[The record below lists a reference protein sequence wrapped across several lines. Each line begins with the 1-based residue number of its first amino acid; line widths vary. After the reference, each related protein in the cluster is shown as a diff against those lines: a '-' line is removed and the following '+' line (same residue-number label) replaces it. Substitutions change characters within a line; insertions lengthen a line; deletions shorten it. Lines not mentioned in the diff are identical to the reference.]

1 MISSIFKK
9 LFKPAQQAP
18 RGLVF
23 GDATSGQVL
32 LDDATLRS
40 HVAVVGGRGRERS
53 TLIEQLLTQQTAKGG
68 GWIHVDPSA
77 DEDLRDRLAAAATA
91 AGRAQDFYVLDLARP
106 ENSNTYDVLRSGSVD
121 TRVQRI
127 LTPFPKPESDKE
139 ARYVKELTDFLGLLF
154 PALDATGKSVSLR
167 ELANL
172 LHSLRTPA
180 VREKLL
186 SDIPTDHPAHAALDL
201 ALAVLA
207 LDSAAAATNKPIG
220 GRAAM
225 RLQQLAGLD
234 CAAVVCHPYPEIDF
248 SDVLSKGKMCYISLP
263 RMGKDQDAL
272 ELTKMVV
279 QDICTSLFARAALP
293 ADQRQ
298 PFLVAMDSFPTYG
311 MLDTLSPAVPDAT
324 YAQARAMNVALLPF
338 VDSRKWDQV
347 STNFRTEALTGNTF
361 TKVYFQQEESRL
373 LALQYPK
380 LPANVFSALAP
391 GRFLV
396 CQGSRVVE
404 GKLRYTDTGTP
415 PGFERR
421 PMPGVESRAR
431 WQAPTLQAAP

>member
-9 LFKPAQQAP
+9 LFKPALRAP

-23 GDATSGQVL
+23 GEAAGGQVL
-32 LDDATLRS
+32 LDEATLRS
-40 HVAVVGGRGRERS
+40 HVAVVGGRGRECA
-53 TLIEQLLTQQTAKGG
+53 TLIEQLLTQQTVKGG
-68 GWIHVDPSA
+68 GWIHVDPAA
-77 DEDLRDRLAAAATA
+77 DEDLRDRLAAAAAA
-91 AGRAQDFYVLDLARP
+91 AGRAQEFYVLDLARP
-106 ENSNTYDVLRSGSVD
+106 ENSNTYDVLRAGSVD
-121 TRVQRI
+121 TRVQRL
-127 LTPFPKPESDKE
+127 LTPFPKPETDKE

-154 PALDATGKSVSLR
+154 AALDATGKSVSLR

-172 LHSLRTPA
+172 LHSLRTPT
-180 VREKLL
+180 VRDKLR
-186 SDIPTDHPAHAALDL
+186 SDIPTDNPAGNALAAALE
-201 ALAVLA
+201 ALAR
-207 LDSAAAATNKPIG
+207 DTAAIATNKPIG

-225 RLQQLAGLD
+225 RLQQLASLD
-234 CAAVVCHPYPEIDF
+234 CAAVVCHPYPEVDF
-248 SDVLSKGKMCYISLP
+248 ADVLSKGKMCYISLP
-263 RMGKDQDAL
+263 RMGKNQDAL

-279 QDICTSLFARAALP
+279 HDICTSLFARATLP

-347 STNFRTEALTGNTF
+347 STYFRTEALTGNTF
-361 TKVYFQQEESRL
+361 TKLYFRQEESGQ
-373 LALQYPK
+373 LAAQYPH

-391 GRFLV
+391 GRFIM

-415 PGFERR
+415 PEFRKQPR
-421 PMPGVESRAR
+421 PGVESRAR
-431 WQAPTLQAAP
+431 WQTPSQQTP